1 MNFKIYKDIFFF
13 LRNVVIN
20 NKRKIL
26 DDAKRKGKHGEK
38 CNFVI

>member
-1 MNFKIYKDIFFF
+1 MNFKIYKDIFFFF

-26 DDAKRKGKHGEK
+26 DDAKRKGKH
-38 CNFVI
+38 